1 MNTQALSKYNQLEN
15 MGFGLKKLQF
25 LCTTVNEIAF
35 ENNLPVQNAVEK
47 FLSDIEQ
54 QYDSKLGFESKI
66 KDLRDEI
73 NKLNHGLNRVRSELL
88 LMPLVGPKIIKLT
101 QSGVSEADIIN
112 IAALFEKNIPGFKLQ
127 SFISEL
133 EKYGSLKS
141 NIERLAKESQR
152 LNKEVNL
159 FQTRSRDLDEYH
171 SKTILNLAESRRVFD
186 YMDGLVT
193 SLRTEILGLASIAL
207 YAAYLIRIQFENL
220 ENLKLDR
227 IIGAV
232 NKFDSL
238 RRASN
243 GKESVSIQAIKNEVI
258 MAIEV
263 MQSKLGV
270 NDRLREILSNTLIA
284 LTGKTDN

>member
-1 MNTQALSKYNQLEN
+1 

-25 LCTTVNEIAF
+25 LWTTVNEIAF
-35 ENNLPVQNAVEK
+35 ENHLPVQKAVEK
-47 FLSDIEQ
+47 FLSDLEQ

-66 KDLRDEI
+66 KDLRDEF
-73 NKLNHGLNRVRSELL
+73 NKLNHELNRVRSELL

-112 IAALFEKNIPGFKLQ
+112 IAALFEKHIPGFKMQ

-141 NIERLAKESQR
+141 NIERLANESQK
-152 LNKEVNL
+152 LNKEVNSL
-159 FQTRSRDLDEYH
+159 QTRSRDLDECNK
-171 SKTILNLAESRRVFD
+171 KTGLNLAESLRVFD
-186 YMDGLVT
+186 YMEGLVT
-193 SLRTEILGLASIAL
+193 SLRTEIFGLASIAV
-207 YAAYLIRIQFENL
+207 YAVQSENL
-220 ENLKLDR
+220 ENLKPDR
-227 IIGAV
+227 IGGAG

-238 RRASN
+238 RRAYN
-243 GKESVSIQAIKNEVI
+243 GEESVTIQAIKNEVI

-270 NDRLREILSNTLIA
+270 NDRLSDILSNTLIA
-284 LTGKTDN
+284 LTGNTDN